1 MSNYFLDAN
10 SARNFGVVCTG
21 TGSGA
26 TTTPNRT
33 IMLSFDQ
40 YEIVLSV
47 TEDNRVL
54 GVIEIRQKK
63 DFRNVKQ
70 KVASTG
76 YFDMERFVSE

>member
-1 MSNYFLDAN
+1 MAYTFDPN
-10 SARNFGVVCTG
+10 SPMNFGIFSTA

-33 IMLSFDQ
+33 VMLAFEQ
-40 YEIVLSV
+40 YEIVLAV

-54 GVIEIRQKK
+54 GVVEVREKK

-70 KVASTG
+70 KASSTG
-76 YFDMERFVSE
+76 YFDMERFVRE